1 MASFEEL
8 VKQKIKLLENVPE
21 EIATAAIKAQR
32 DAWRKIGP
40 MLAEMDVDADGNIA
54 QTEDNIRRI
63 GLITDELN
71 KSLAGGEYKDAV
83 QKFLGSIDDS
93 VQLTDDIAKKI
104 DSSFQPD
111 NVQKQLLNIS
121 KQNAINAFFGSGLRQ
136 NVSVPFLEQL
146 TANVAARAPLNQAVK
161 ALKGVIEGTETTDG
175 RLLANV
181 RNVAGTAQAI
191 ADRSYAA
198 AVNEQI
204 GVEYYQY
211 LGGEIATT
219 RPFCQHREGKIFHRK
234 EIEAWGNGE
243 NSAGINDIRNGT
255 WDGRIDGTDSRTIF
269 TFLGGWGPCR
279 HYLVPVIVNRV
290 PASVKARAEA
300 EGYTTPPKPR
310 GGAEA
315 LTA

>member
-1 MASFEEL
+1 
-8 VKQKIKLLENVPE
+8 
-21 EIATAAIKAQR
+21 
-32 DAWRKIGP
+32 
-40 MLAEMDVDADGNIA
+40 MDVDDNGNIA

-83 QKFLGSIDDS
+83 QKFLGSIDEG

-104 DSSFQPD
+104 DSSFEPD
-111 NVQKQLLNIS
+111 NVQRQLLAIS
-121 KQNAINAFFGSGLRQ
+121 KQNAINAFFGSGLRE

-161 ALKGVIEGTETTDG
+161 ALQGVIEGTDANDG

-181 RNVAGTAQAI
+181 RNAAGTAQAI

-219 RPFCQHREGKIFHRK
+219 RPFCAHREGKIFHRK

-255 WDGRIDGTDSRTIF
+255 WAGRIEGTDSKTIF

-279 HYLVPVIVNRV
+279 HFLVPVIVNRV
-290 PASVKARAEA
+290 PADVKARAKA
-300 EGYTTPPKPR
+300 EGYT
-310 GGAEA
+310 
-315 LTA
+315 

>member
-32 DAWRKIGP
+32 DAWRKISP

-71 KSLAGGEYKDAV
+71 KSLAGGEYRDAV
-83 QKFLGSIDDS
+83 QSFLGSIDES

-104 DSSFQPD
+104 DSSFKPD
-111 NVQKQLLNIS
+111 NVQKQLLAIS
-121 KQNAINAFFGSGLRQ
+121 KQNAINAFFGSGLRE

-161 ALKGVIEGTETTDG
+161 ALQGVIEGTETTDG

-191 ADRSYAA
+191 ADRSYSA

-204 GVEYYQY
+204 GVEYFQY
-211 LGGEIATT
+211 LGGEIPTT

-255 WDGRIDGTDSRTIF
+255 WAGRIDGTDSKTIF

-279 HYLVPVIVNRV
+279 HFLVPVIINRV
-290 PASVKARAEA
+290 PADVKARAKA
-300 EGYTTPPKPR
+300 EGYT
-310 GGAEA
+310 
-315 LTA
+315 